1 MKIGDEV
8 THKYPGLVGGETT
21 GILVSISSDNL
32 HGRVSYGNI
41 FTDRSFLL
49 KNLKL
54 SKRYLRNKII
64 NKLIHTI

>member
-41 FTDRSFLL
+41 FTDRSFLI
-49 KNLKL
+49 KK
-54 SKRYLRNKII
+54 SKIK
-64 NKLIHTI
+64 